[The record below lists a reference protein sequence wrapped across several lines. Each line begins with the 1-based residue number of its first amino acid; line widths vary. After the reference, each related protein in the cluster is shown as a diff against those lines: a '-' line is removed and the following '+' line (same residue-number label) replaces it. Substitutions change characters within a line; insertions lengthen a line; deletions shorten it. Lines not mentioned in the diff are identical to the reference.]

1 MPWICGIYDKRPQR
15 CKDYPQAD
23 SYQSSCCGYF
33 FPGDGT
39 RRGRCEEDCDSTCCK
54 LTRRDG
60 EPDGEALKED
70 EGGESCKYLI
80 YVDEVVEYS
89 PEEIVKTAGDVR
101 LSPTLYGDE

>member
-1 MPWICGIYDKRPQR
+1 M
-15 CKDYPQAD
+15 
-23 SYQSSCCGYF
+23 
-33 FPGDGT
+33 
-39 RRGRCEEDCDSTCCK
+39 
-54 LTRRDG
+54 
-60 EPDGEALKED
+60 KED